1 MSAEQIVVGIDGT
14 EGGNVA
20 LEWALAEAASRHAS
34 VRLVHALGDARTHAS
49 LAFYADLPVP
59 GVTELRHHGQ
69 NVLDRALAEAE
80 TTAPDVEVHGELA
93 DDDAVTVLTEASK
106 HADLIVVG
114 SHGRGPLGSLVIG
127 SVGAAVSARAS
138 GPVVVVRGPAGDA
151 REHSAVV
158 VGVDL
163 DGSPDALAFAFDAAS
178 RHGLPVHAVMCW
190 HPDWLAEMMWRAA
203 QPAPH
208 WLTVLLDKHLAPYV
222 EKYPTVPVQPSVVR
236 EHAVDALVSASAAQ
250 ALLVIGEKSRHP
262 DVGTLLGSVS
272 QGVLHHATCP
282 VAVVR

>member
-1 MSAEQIVVGIDGT
+1 MSGEQIVVGIDGT
-14 EGGNVA
+14 EGGKIA
-20 LEWALAEAASRHAS
+20 LEWALAEATSRHAS
-34 VRLVHALGDARTHAS
+34 VRVVHALGDARTHAS

-69 NVLDRALAEAE
+69 DVLDRAIAAAA
-80 TTAPDVEVHGELA
+80 TIAPDVEVHGELA
-93 DDDAVTVLTEASK
+93 DDDAVTVLVEASK
-106 HADLIVVG
+106 QADLIVVG

-127 SVGAAVSARAS
+127 SAGAAIAARAKS
-138 GPVVVVRGPAGDA
+138 PVVVVRGPAGDI
-151 REHSAVV
+151 REHPAIV

-163 DGSPDALAFAFDAAS
+163 DGSPDAVSFAFDMAA
-178 RHGLPVHAVMCW
+178 RHELPLHAIMCW

-208 WLTVLLDKHLAPYV
+208 WLTILLEKHLAPYI
-222 EKYPTVPVQPSVVR
+222 EKYPSVVVQQSVVR

-250 ALLVIGEKSRHP
+250 ALLVIGEKVRHP
-262 DVGTLLGSVS
+262 DMGMLLGSVS
-272 QGVLHHATCP
+272 QGALHHATCP